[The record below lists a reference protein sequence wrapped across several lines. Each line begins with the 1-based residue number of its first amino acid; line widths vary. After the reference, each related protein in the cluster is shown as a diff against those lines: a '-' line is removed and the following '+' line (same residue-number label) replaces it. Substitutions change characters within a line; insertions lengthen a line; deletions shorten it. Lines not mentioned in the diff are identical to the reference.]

1 MSEEHY
7 LPHHDLAGLE
17 AGAVNRVEHNPAHWE
32 KQVDAMLTLLSDE
45 KRGLLRVDEL
55 RRGIEILGPKA
66 YDELSYY
73 ERWIESICLIMVE
86 KGVVSEA
93 EIAERIAAL
102 SKAVP

>member
-1 MSEEHY
+1 MSEEPY
-7 LPHHDLAGLE
+7 RPHHDLAGLE
-17 AGAVNRVEHNPAHWE
+17 AGPVDRVEHNPAHWE

-55 RRGIEILGPKA
+55 RRGIESLGPQA

-73 ERWIESICLIMVE
+73 ERWIESIRLIMVE

-93 EIAERIAAL
+93 EIAERIDAL
-102 SKAVP
+102 SKSTP